1 MDIINVYK
9 NIINSDTLANSN
21 ALFFYKA
28 DYLKSNVLATNI
40 LEIDIASAFPNICK
54 MLLGH
59 CEFVS
64 KIFDIDNKI
73 ERNIFISTELT
84 KGNYKISISDLNN
97 WSKIII
103 FGYVFSLYNNIDVLE
118 FKKDSL
124 LFKAIQKPSHSDFD
138 IQFIDWLLLNDLKF
152 HINKI
157 DTYIRINK
165 TSFYYD
171 RNRIIT
177 KGFYKNVPNELNNII
192 LGIING
198 RILYDNVALNKI
210 KNMYSDLFLNILV
223 KSGLTEYISNYFS
236 FDGKFITHDGKLVIA
251 KTYID
256 IPSICSPFSYLQFII
271 FPIISLLKN
280 RKL

>member
-1 MDIINVYK
+1 MAGIILRGAKGTRMNTISRNIVRENNVVTPK
-9 NIINSDTLANSN
+9 KPKVVFICDVRLWAWHLKALELKKWLSN
-21 ALFFYKA
+21 
-28 DYLKSNVLATNI
+28 
-40 LEIDIASAFPNICK
+40 E
-54 MLLGH
+54 
-59 CEFVS
+59 
-64 KIFDIDNKI
+64 FDIDIVCLLAGEKI
-73 ERNIFISTELT
+73 TKEYNIYFT
-84 KGNYKISISDLNN
+84 
-97 WSKIII
+97 
-103 FGYVFSLYNNIDVLE
+103 FGYSYIDIPELRKIPAHRKVTGITAHRPLTLLE
-118 FKKDSL
+118 PKMALAGYTHANSM
-124 LFKAIQKPSHSDFD
+124 
-138 IQFIDWLLLNDLKF
+138 LLLNDLKF

-256 IPSICSPFSYLQFII
+256 IPSICSPFSYLQFLPLPKL
-271 FPIISLLKN
+271 FQVFFLSCKSPYLL
-280 RKL
+280 